1 MRKGDHWL
9 CSDTE
14 IERQTG
20 GRGGAAD
27 RRAGGSDREEV
38 GEGEWRAAD
47 GRLDPGEAPGLL
59 LPTGAEGC
67 FIEGER
73 ERKRVREAR

>member
-1 MRKGDHWL
+1 MR
-9 CSDTE
+9 SVE
-14 IERQTG
+14 ILQKQ
-20 GRGGAAD
+20 A
-27 RRAGGSDREEV
+27 V
-38 GEGEWRAAD
+38 NEGLKAL
-47 GRLDPGEAPGLL
+47 RLGLL